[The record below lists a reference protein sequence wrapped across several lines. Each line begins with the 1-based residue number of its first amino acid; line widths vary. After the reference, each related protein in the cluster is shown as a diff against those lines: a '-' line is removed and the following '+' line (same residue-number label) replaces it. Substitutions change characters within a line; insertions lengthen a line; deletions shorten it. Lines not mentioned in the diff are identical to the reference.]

1 MQELDAREQRAAEA
15 ERELDRSVQDLL
27 AARREVE
34 GRAQVRPPIAP
45 PPAAVRCQP
54 RPLASPL
61 SCEPRR
67 ACLDPA
73 AVPLTRACSP
83 TAAGFR

>member
-45 PPAAVRCQP
+45 H
-54 RPLASPL
+54 RPLFAAS
-61 SCEPRR
+61 R
-67 ACLDPA
+67 
-73 AVPLTRACSP
+73 VPSP
-83 TAAGFR
+83 VR